1 MADDKKSG
9 ETGKSSG
16 GQTAGSKTT
25 SGGGGTPK
33 TSGKPE
39 GKKKG

>member
-9 ETGKSSG
+9 ESGKTSS
-16 GQTAGSKTT
+16 GQTAGSKGN
-25 SGGGGTPK
+25 SGGGTPK